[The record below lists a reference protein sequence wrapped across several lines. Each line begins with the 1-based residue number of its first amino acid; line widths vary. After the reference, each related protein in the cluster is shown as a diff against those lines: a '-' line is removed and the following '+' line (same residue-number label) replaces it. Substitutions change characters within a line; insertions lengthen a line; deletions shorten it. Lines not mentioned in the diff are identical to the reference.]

1 MNQQGGND
9 HRNILW
15 SIFTKECCWPGGG
28 QTLITSRTRIQLSH
42 RGRLSNPVITPKPVS
57 LRTWWIVL
65 KYLSVSESVASE
77 LYSPYVCLCWM
88 IFLKK
93 KKTPTKNKKTTNTH
107 MCLWFGANVYCKRPL
122 LTYFYHFCYDMFTI
136 CFRNTCF
143 CFFRCTW
150 LNMKRT
156 IAGFYKVG
164 NNDRDVTRKFTKMK
178 PANRI
183 SEISAE
189 ARLYMRPA
197 FV

>member
-65 KYLSVSESVASE
+65 KFLSVSESVASE
-77 LYSPYVCLCWM
+77 LYPPYVCLCWM

-107 MCLWFGANVYCKRPL
+107 MCLWFGANMCIVKDHYLRI
-122 LTYFYHFCYDMFTI
+122 FTI
-136 CFRNTCF
+136 FV
-143 CFFRCTW
+143 
-150 LNMKRT
+150 T
-156 IAGFYKVG
+156 ICLQSASA
-164 NNDRDVTRKFTKMK
+164 TRV
-178 PANRI
+178 
-183 SEISAE
+183 
-189 ARLYMRPA
+189 
-197 FV
+197 FVFLGVLD